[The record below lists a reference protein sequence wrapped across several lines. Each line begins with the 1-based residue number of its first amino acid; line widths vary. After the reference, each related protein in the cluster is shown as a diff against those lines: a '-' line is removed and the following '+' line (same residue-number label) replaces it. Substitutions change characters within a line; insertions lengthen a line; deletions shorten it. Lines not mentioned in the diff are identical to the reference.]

1 MTERSLVGQI
11 LDNISGSMM
20 IRFEPNV
27 TGRDPQMAREA
38 LVLAL
43 PIALRYSLAQSNTL
57 DMMRTLKSL
66 GGGMPIPDFGGSED
80 HAVKTVIAE
89 LRAGKKAKAN
99 INPNFPDRP
108 HPMQELIDEYLSD
121 PKIYMPEK
129 GRWLA
134 ISK

>member
-1 MTERSLVGQI
+1 MTERTLVGQI
-11 LDNISGSMM
+11 LDNISSHPMT
-20 IRFEPNV
+20 RFEPNV

-43 PIALRYSLAQSNTL
+43 PVALRYSLASSNTL

-66 GGGMPIPDFGGSED
+66 GGGMTIPDFRGSDD
-80 HAVKTVIAE
+80 HVVKTVITE
-89 LRAGKKAKAN
+89 LRAGKKAKAR

-121 PKIYMPEK
+121 PEVYMPER
-129 GRWLA
+129 GRW
-134 ISK
+134 

>member
-11 LDNISGSMM
+11 LDNISGNRMT
-20 IRFEPNV
+20 RFEPNV

-43 PIALRYSLAQSNTL
+43 PIALRFSLAQSNTL

-66 GGGMPIPDFGGSED
+66 GGGMPIPDFRGSED
-80 HAVKTVIAE
+80 HAVKVVIKE
-89 LRAGKKAKAN
+89 LRTGKKAKAR

-121 PKIYMPEK
+121 PEVYMPER
-129 GRWLA
+129 GRWY
-134 ISK
+134 

>member
-11 LDNISGSMM
+11 LDNISSHPMT
-20 IRFEPNV
+20 RFEPNV

-43 PIALRYSLAQSNTL
+43 PVALRYSLASSNTL
-57 DMMRTLKSL
+57 DMMRSLKSL
-66 GGGMPIPDFGGSED
+66 GGGMTIPDFRGSDD
-80 HAVKTVIAE
+80 HVVKTVITE
-89 LRAGKKAKAN
+89 LRAGKKAKAR

-121 PKIYMPEK
+121 PEVYMPER
-129 GRWLA
+129 GRW
-134 ISK
+134 